1 MTDDDTAPQSSVT
14 LSSAGPC
21 DGCRRRLPPLKDVA
35 EEFFLRGAVTCQA
48 CGKPVDLWESA
59 QEFTKTFGAAI
70 FTLPALGAH
79 LTAFV
84 FDLGLHESKPLDFAD
99 YGVPSAG
106 IVLAVGYT
114 PNGTGCFPVEV
125 HGNDA
130 RRRYRGTEVKV
141 YGVPFPPGS
150 DAKGTPSQPIPI
162 ACAVC
167 WIHETDDTEPWL
179 FLADAFEAI
188 ADWRLARMIVPAHSA
203 FEVSLARLIRAF
215 GAKFASRER
224 LDEFMVRDLSA
235 PGALNV
241 MLPIVCSQADVPML
255 RDDIR
260 GALNGLRKLRNQ
272 VVHDGLTDASI
283 DKGDA
288 VRSLAGA
295 VFGFEFVRLV
305 RSRLG
310 L

>member
-1 MTDDDTAPQSSVT
+1 MTDDDNAQRSSVT

-21 DGCRRRLPPLKDVA
+21 DTCRGQLPPLKDVA
-35 EEFFLRGAVTCQA
+35 EEFFLSGAVQCRE
-48 CGKPVDLWESA
+48 CGKSVDLWESA

-84 FDLGLHESKPLDFAD
+84 FNLALHESRTLDFVD
-99 YGVPSAG
+99 YGVAPGA

-114 PNGTGCFPVEV
+114 PNGTGCFPLEV

-130 RRRYRGTEVKV
+130 RRRHRGTEVKV

-150 DAKGTPSQPIPI
+150 AAERSPSEPIPI

-215 GAKFASRER
+215 GARFASRDR
-224 LDEFMVRDLSA
+224 LDEFMVRDLTA
-235 PGALNV
+235 AGALNV
-241 MLPIVCSQADVPML
+241 VLPIVCAQTDVPML
-255 RDDIR
+255 PDDVR

-272 VVHDGLTDASI
+272 VVHDGLTDRSI

-288 VRSLAGA
+288 MRSLAGA
-295 VFGFEFVRLV
+295 VFGFEFVRVV